1 MMRTCLY
8 TPHSV
13 TVDAVCDVFKIN
25 VDVRFIDTKTY
36 RKFIIYHMVSFSE
49 RRIYER
55 LGIELYKTLA
65 MPAFMMSGVV
75 RDTNQ
80 SDDHTDKLKV
90 KSDFIRAGPFKRK
103 DFMFDHPYFSTPHA
117 LNI

>member
-13 TVDAVCDVFKIN
+13 TIDDVCNAFKIN
-25 VDVRFIDTKTY
+25 VDVRFVDSKTY
-36 RKFIIYHMVSFSE
+36 RKFIIYHMVPFSE

-65 MPAFMMSGVV
+65 MPAFMFCGVV
-75 RDTNQ
+75 RDTPK
-80 SDDHTDKLKV
+80 TDFKR
-90 KSDFIRAGPFKRK
+90 IGPTKRK
-103 DFMFDHPYFSTPHA
+103 DFTFDHPYFSA
-117 LNI
+117 

>member
-1 MMRTCLY
+1 MRTCLF

-13 TVDAVCDVFKIN
+13 TVDAVCDAFKIN

-36 RKFIIYHMVSFSE
+36 RKFIIYHMVPFSE

-65 MPAFMMSGVV
+65 MPAFMLCGVV
-75 RDTNQ
+75 RDTND
-80 SDDHTDKLKV
+80 SNHTDKP
-90 KSDFIRAGPFKRK
+90 KSDFIRTGPFKRK
-103 DFMFDHPYFSTPHA
+103 DITFDHPYFSERPA
-117 LNI
+117 RA

>member
-13 TVDAVCDVFKIN
+13 TIDDVCNAFKIN
-25 VDVRFIDTKTY
+25 VDVRFIDSKTY
-36 RKFIIYHMVSFSE
+36 RKFIIYHMVPFSE

-65 MPAFMMSGVV
+65 MPAFMFCGVV
-75 RDTNQ
+75 PPRDTNEVK
-80 SDDHTDKLKV
+80 TDFKR
-90 KSDFIRAGPFKRK
+90 IGPFKRK
-103 DFMFDHPYFSTPHA
+103 DFTFDHPYFSA
-117 LNI
+117 

>member
-13 TVDAVCDVFKIN
+13 TIDDVCNAFKIN
-25 VDVRFIDTKTY
+25 VDVRFVDTKTY

-65 MPAFMMSGVV
+65 MPAFMFCGVV
-75 RDTNQ
+75 RDT
-80 SDDHTDKLKV
+80 DHTDKPKV
-90 KSDFIRAGPFKRK
+90 KSDFVRITGPLKRK
-103 DFMFDHPYFSTPHA
+103 DITFDHPHFSERP
-117 LNI
+117 

>member
-13 TVDAVCDVFKIN
+13 TIDAVCDAFKIN

-49 RRIYER
+49 RRIYEK
-55 LGIELYKTLA
+55 LGVELYKTLA
-65 MPAFMMSGVV
+65 MPSFMFCGVV
-75 RDTNQ
+75 RDTN
-80 SDDHTDKLKV
+80 DAKEV
-90 KSDFIRAGPFKRK
+90 KSDFVRAGPFKRK
-103 DFMFDHPYFSTPHA
+103 DFTFGHPYFSERP
-117 LNI
+117 

>member
-1 MMRTCLY
+1 MRTCLY

-13 TVDAVCDVFKIN
+13 TVDAVCNAFKIN
-25 VDVRFIDTKTY
+25 VDVRFVDTKTY

-65 MPAFMMSGVV
+65 MPAFMFCGVV
-75 RDTNQ
+75 PPRDTNQ
-80 SDDHTDKLKV
+80 YDTNHTDNPKV

-103 DFMFDHPYFSTPHA
+103 DFMFDAGKRPA
-117 LNI
+117 RA